1 MQDAVYGYFRHRFVY
16 ADEQKAKF
24 YFEKPYWERTQE
36 EMRAAGF

>member
-1 MQDAVYGYFRHRFVY
+1 MQDAVYGYFKHRFVY